1 MREHYDTLTTILS
14 EMPIAHHQPS
24 CPQCGYDM
32 TGLFLATTTAS
43 CPECNRASSH
53 SVATQRLR
61 RWLFVLTCML
71 YLLCI
76 PVMATILCWG
86 LYFANFGRNLTWIFT
101 IVIWTQMVYIPAASY
116 YFLLKENAYRLHALR
131 GRTTPSKITAI
142 CMIFTFSALSLSI
155 FIASMIEWKLSLF
168 T

>member
-1 MREHYDTLTTILS
+1 MTT
-14 EMPIAHHQPS
+14 AHHHPS

-32 TGLFLATTTAS
+32 AGLFQARAAAC
-43 CPECNRASSH
+43 CPECNRSTSH
-53 SVATQRLR
+53 SVATQRLS
-61 RWLFVLTCML
+61 RWVFVLTCLL

-101 IVIWTQMVYIPAASY
+101 IVIWTQMMYIPAAT
-116 YFLLKENAYRLHALR
+116 YFFIQKENAYRRHALR
-131 GRTTPSKITAI
+131 GRTHPSKLIVVSLAI
-142 CMIFTFSALSLSI
+142 AFSSLSLII
-155 FIASMIEWKLSLF
+155 FVASMIEWKLSLF